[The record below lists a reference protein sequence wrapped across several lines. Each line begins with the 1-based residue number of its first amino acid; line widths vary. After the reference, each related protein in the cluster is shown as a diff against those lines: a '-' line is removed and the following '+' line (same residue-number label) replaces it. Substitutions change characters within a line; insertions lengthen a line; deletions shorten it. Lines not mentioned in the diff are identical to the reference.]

1 MKIKKVLRDKVLRGV
16 TNSGEILIFSPPIPL
31 VPVVG
36 GGWEGGGGEPGIWG
50 TLRYMGDTWRGGA
63 WYVGETVKLCG

>member
-16 TNSGEILIFSPPIPL
+16 TSSGGILIFFPPIPL

-36 GGWEGGGGEPGIWG
+36 GGGRGVGGGAW
-50 TLRYMGDTWRGGA
+50 YMGDTSVYGGHLEGGSMVCRGNS
-63 WYVGETVKLCG
+63 

>member
-36 GGWEGGGGEPGIWG
+36 GGWGGGAW
-50 TLRYMGDTWRGGA
+50 YMGDTSVYGGHLEG
-63 WYVGETVKLCG
+63 GEHGM